1 MIRKKKAGTT
11 NHTSSS
17 NSRRNKDDDNT
28 SLSGILDSDEGDDDD
43 SSSDSSDYTSSSSG
57 SSSDD
62 DDDTVSSSDSD
73 ASSAK
78 GIRGNRTVGTKNSRP
93 ASTAAAAAAA
103 AEPASASSAA
113 VKQRQANNNSTN
125 SKAGASTSGTSAS
138 DPAVKNKKNNE
149 DRGDEST
156 SAYRS
161 RASYDDYDIDV
172 DDDSSAST
180 RNTNTNTPKARTP
193 KSVLRRLRAN
203 DPSMVELEINLK
215 MIVKLDVTELATEI
229 ALSENIKKLTI
240 DCERIPLEDVLMMTK
255 SIEDNESITAL
266 AIVNGTI
273 CRRVANGLASF
284 FARNKTLLGVRI
296 SKCRCVESGLA
307 ILFLGLQHSKITGL
321 TIESTNLGGY
331 ASDIV
336 ATSVRLLSNLSYIQL
351 TDVNLEQHGMAFLLK
366 NLSFAPLIHLDL
378 SQNQVLS
385 TDEGVDL
392 LVDCMESLSKLEKLK
407 LSNCGFTTV
416 SCMENI
422 CDGLSVHRAL
432 VDVDLSQN
440 GFGDKGGQLL
450 IKMLSQNHEIKK
462 LNLEGCHVSKK
473 VLKGIVDGVRYN
485 NSFLKNVFSS
495 EFSLA
500 ILDSVNMLEDIT
512 SSATMTSKAG
522 SPAGKASTMGVAK

>member
-1 MIRKKKAGTT
+1 MIRKKKVGT
-11 NHTSSS
+11 NNQSSTS
-17 NSRRNKDDDNT
+17 NSKRTNDDDNN

-43 SSSDSSDYTSSSSG
+43 SSSDSSDYTSSSSSG
-57 SSSDD
+57 SSSDDD

-93 ASTAAAAAAA
+93 AAAAAAA
-103 AEPASASSAA
+103 SSAA
-113 VKQRQANNNSTN
+113 VNQRQANNNSTN
-125 SKAGASTSGTSAS
+125 IKAGASPSGTSAS
-138 DPAVKNKKNNE
+138 DPAVKNNE
-149 DRGDEST
+149 DGGDEST

-161 RASYDDYDIDV
+161 RASYDDDDIDV

-229 ALSENIKKLTI
+229 ALSENIRKLTI

-273 CRRVANGLASF
+273 CRRVADGLASF

-307 ILFLGLQHSKITGL
+307 ILFLGLQHSKITAL

-336 ATSVRLLSNLSYIQL
+336 ATSVRLLSSLSYIQL

-366 NLSFAPLIHLDL
+366 NLCFAPLIHLDL

-407 LSNCGFTTV
+407 LSNCGFTSA

-432 VDVDLSQN
+432 ADVDLSQN

-450 IKMLSQNHEIKK
+450 VKMLSQNHEIKK

-512 SSATMTSKAG
+512 SSATMTSKTG
-522 SPAGKASTMGVAK
+522 SPAGKTSAMGVAK

>member
-1 MIRKKKAGTT
+1 MIRKQRAGT
-11 NHTSSS
+11 NNNASI
-17 NSRRNKDDDNT
+17 SRRRSKDDDNN

-43 SSSDSSDYTSSSSG
+43 HDDDDDDDSSDYTSSNSD

-62 DDDTVSSSDSD
+62 DDGTVSSSDSD

-78 GIRGNRTVGTKNSRP
+78 GIRGNRSIGTNNSRLP
-93 ASTAAAAAAA
+93 TSSAAAAV
-103 AEPASASSAA
+103 S
-113 VKQRQANNNSTN
+113 QRQVNNSN
-125 SKAGASTSGTSAS
+125 KVGAYGSGTSAS
-138 DPAVKNKKNNE
+138 APGVKDNDE
-149 DRGDEST
+149 GGGDEST

-161 RASYDDYDIDV
+161 RASYDDYDIDI
-172 DDDSSAST
+172 DDSSAST
-180 RNTNTNTPKARTP
+180 RNTNTNQQPKSRTP

-203 DPSMVELEINLK
+203 DPSMVDLEINLK
-215 MIVKLDVTELATEI
+215 MVVKLDVAELATEI
-229 ALSENIKKLTI
+229 ALSENIKKLTL

-266 AIVNGTI
+266 AVVNATI

-284 FARNKTLLGVRI
+284 FARNSTLLGLRL

-307 ILFLGLQHSKITGL
+307 ILFLGLQHSKITTL

-336 ATSVRLLSNLSYIQL
+336 AMSVRLSSNLSYIQL

-378 SQNQVLS
+378 SQNKVLS

-392 LVDCMESLSKLEKLK
+392 LVDCMETLSKLQKLK
-407 LSNCGFTTV
+407 LSDCGFTTV
-416 SCMENI
+416 GAMENI

-462 LNLEGCHVSKK
+462 LNLEGCLVSKK

-485 NSFLKNVFSS
+485 NSFLKNMFSS

-512 SSATMTSKAG
+512 SSATMTSNTG
-522 SPAGKASTMGVAK
+522 SPAGKTSTMGVAKK